1 MIACNLTKQEL
12 EQSLRI
18 RRDSCQVLREK
29 LKRENDNY
37 GLSVILIST
46 LSASMETT
54 KLSLEL
60 DSKYLDLS
68 TIFLASACS
77 LIISYQRYKDL
88 QSRCENLVRVSET
101 LTGVLKE
108 LRDSPT
114 ITTDL
119 IQLYNQSCAQVE
131 NILPPDERKKYFA
144 QSETGIVKITTDEL
158 KFKKKLATV
167 HEKHELKRDIES
179 GNSTGIVLYDS
190 NPDKDEDNESI
201 A

>member
-1 MIACNLTKQEL
+1 MISCNMSKSEI

-37 GLSVILIST
+37 GLAVILIST

-54 KLSLEL
+54 KLSLEI

-88 QSRCENLVRVSET
+88 QSRCENLVKIAEN
-101 LTGVLKE
+101 LTSVLKE

-114 ITTDL
+114 ITTEI

-131 NILPPDERKKYFA
+131 NILSPYDRKKYFA
-144 QSETGIVKITTDEL
+144 ESETSIVKVTTDEL

-167 HEKHELKRDIES
+167 HEKHELKKDIET
-179 GNSTGIVLYDS
+179 GDSTGIVLYDS
-190 NPDKDEDNESI
+190 NPNKDDDNESI
-201 A
+201 L

>member
-18 RRDSCQVLREK
+18 RRDSCQALREK

-37 GLSVILIST
+37 GLAVILIST

-54 KLSLEL
+54 KLSLEVE
-60 DSKYLDLS
+60 SKYLDLS

-88 QSRCENLVRVSET
+88 QSRCENLVKIAES

-114 ITTDL
+114 ITTEI

-131 NILPPDERKKYFA
+131 NILPPDDRKKYFA
-144 QSETGIVKITTDEL
+144 QSESGIVK
-158 KFKKKLATV
+158 
-167 HEKHELKRDIES
+167 
-179 GNSTGIVLYDS
+179 
-190 NPDKDEDNESI
+190 
-201 A
+201 